1 MCRGRRSAHYL
12 RAFNFPYYSMV
23 RAISEVREINGVING
38 AITLHIIRANNPLAA
53 PTFGPLHF
61 GNFPLPL
68 RLVGI
73 GSPFRSRGW
82 GASQSSISTRQHP
95 RPCWG
100 LSLVAKSTTGI
111 CGRPLKRLSDEGGRL
126 APHSRGVFEPRL
138 ILCRN
143 DDINVFHSKVDCR
156 SCERMSVRCPRPNR
170 RCGLRR
176 PRRSTRE

>member
-38 AITLHIIRANNPLAA
+38 AITLHIIRANIQLAA
-53 PTFGPLHF
+53 PTFGPLHY
-61 GNFPLPL
+61 GSFPLPP
-68 RLVGI
+68 RLAGI
-73 GSPFRSRGW
+73 GSQFQSKAW
-82 GASQSSISTRQHP
+82 GALRWSISTRQHH

-111 CGRPLKRLSDEGGRL
+111 CGRPLKRLSYEGDRQ
-126 APHSRGVFEPRL
+126 APHSHGEFEPRL

-143 DDINVFHSKVDCR
+143 DDINILHGKVDCR
-156 SCERMSVRCPRPNR
+156 AREGMGMRCTATLAR
-170 RCGLRR
+170 RC
-176 PRRSTRE
+176 EC